1 MENLFQQLCKSHT
14 LLNAWKIIKQKN
26 SIGGIDGIA
35 IKDVDQEI
43 GILITEIQ
51 KELAEKTW
59 TPQPYL
65 TISIPKK
72 NNEKRKLGLLCI
84 KDKIVQQA
92 IKLIIEPRFENLFL
106 PNSYGYRPNK
116 GHTKAIK
123 FAKHCCFNKKYPI
136 VLRLDIDNYFD
147 NINHEILFNRLKS
160 IISDDEILRLI
171 KLSVQMGC
179 VNKNLHW
186 SEIIKGVAQGSILSP
201 ILANFYLHSFDQF
214 VLSHTD
220 KYVRYADDFIICCE
234 NIEKAKL
241 LLDKGTL
248 FLSQRLK
255 LTLNTPNI
263 SEIKNGFEF
272 LGIILTDNSISIS
285 SEKHQILISRIKE
298 LTWSDSKFSD
308 SGQKHLQG
316 IHNYYGILLPQ
327 NILLDFDAELI
338 AHLKHLISSNIQNIP
353 NKSTLSSAL
362 KDIDFF
368 ADENVLNKS
377 KIRADLIAF
386 YLTTRS
392 SLQQKH
398 DNEKNKKIVRIRK
411 LEYRKKEN
419 EATELIINTFGTNI
433 GVNNKGI
440 SLKIF
445 GKAKSQMPPTSNL
458 SHITILCK
466 GVSISSNA
474 VDYCMRNKIPIDF
487 FSSSGHHYG
496 SILNNLYL
504 SYSLWQKQSELSIEK
519 RAILAQK
526 IILGK
531 LKNQYNLI
539 KYFHKY
545 HKLTD
550 RVLCEKYDLL
560 APKISNIIKQVQ
572 NYKISASTTD
582 DYRAKLIGL
591 EAAGASLYWDYI
603 KILVSDDNVSFESR
617 ERKGA
622 TDLFNCLLNYGY
634 AIIYARVWQSLLWRK
649 LNPMDSVVHV
659 PQDGKPTFVYD
670 VIELFRSQAV
680 DRVVISLIQKKE
692 SLEIKNNL
700 LTDKTKNLLV
710 QNILERLNRY
720 ELYRGK
726 ECRLSDIINLQTK
739 EIAEFISENK
749 NYKPYIAKW

>member
-26 SIGGIDGIA
+26 SIGGVDGIA

-43 GILITEIQ
+43 GTLITEIQ
-51 KELAEKTW
+51 KELKEKTW

-72 NNEKRKLGLLCI
+72 NNEKRKLGLLCV

-92 IKLIIEPRFENLFL
+92 IKLIIESRFEKLFL

-179 VNKNLHW
+179 VNKHLHW
-186 SEIIKGVAQGSILSP
+186 SEITKGVAQGSVLSP

-241 LLDKGTL
+241 LLDKGTQ

-272 LGIILTDNSISIS
+272 LGITLTDNSISIL

-298 LTWSDSKFSD
+298 LSWENSKFSD
-308 SGQKHLQG
+308 NGQKHLQA

-327 NILLDFDAELI
+327 CILLDFDKELI
-338 AHLKHLISSNIQNIP
+338 DHLKYIISSNIHNIP
-353 NKSTLSSAL
+353 NKNILSSAL
-362 KDIDFF
+362 KDINFF
-368 ADENVLNKS
+368 ADETILKKS
-377 KIRADLIAF
+377 QIRADLIAF
-386 YLTTRS
+386 YLNTRS
-392 SLQQKH
+392 SIQQKH
-398 DNEKNKKIVRIRK
+398 DNEKNKKIVRTRK

-419 EATELIINTFGTNI
+419 EATELVINTFGTNI

-440 SLKIF
+440 SLKVF
-445 GKAKSQMPPTSNL
+445 GKNKTQMPSTSNL

-474 VDYCMRNKIPIDF
+474 VDYCMKNKIPIDF
-487 FSSSGHHYG
+487 FSSSGQHYG
-496 SILNNLYL
+496 SILNNSYL

-519 RAILAQK
+519 RVLLAQK

-531 LKNQYNLI
+531 IKNQCNLI

-545 HKLTD
+545 HKRTD
-550 RVLCEKYDLL
+550 SVLCEKYDLIV
-560 APKISNIIKQVQ
+560 PKILNIIKQVQ
-572 NYKISASTTD
+572 KYKISDSTTV
-582 DYRAKLIGL
+582 DYRTKLMGF

-603 KILVSDDNVSFESR
+603 KILTSDDNVSFESR

-634 AIIYARVWQSLLWRK
+634 AILYARIWQSLLWRK
-649 LNPMDSVVHV
+649 LNPMDSVVHL
-659 PQDGKPTFVYD
+659 PQEGKPTFVYD
-670 VIELFRSQAV
+670 VIELFRVQAV

-700 LTDKTKNLLV
+700 LTDTTKNLLV